1 MYQQNLAQNGFSLIL
16 DVLQLIEVCT
26 DLDETCVVFIVFCHL
41 NVIFRTLADDKL
53 HWVLQTHTSFY
64 DLDASSIL

>member
-53 HWVLQTHTSFY
+53 H
-64 DLDASSIL
+64 